1 MQEKRPGQ
9 PFARSEKD
17 GYMMTL
23 IVLFAVGLAGGLV
36 FDYFDLPGGPMTG
49 AMLAV
54 VIFKTFGSVSTPEI
68 PHWIRYVIYG
78 CVGVIVGNMYSP
90 DMLAVIRSTWPIML
104 LSTAIIL
111 LAGLF
116 CAWVSMRFGGMSA
129 GGAYLAT
136 SPGGFNAIVA
146 LAGDAG
152 NEAPVVM
159 VYHLVRIYAIVLLSP
174 LVAKLLTAL
183 IK

>member
-1 MQEKRPGQ
+1 MT
-9 PFARSEKD
+9 
-17 GYMMTL
+17 TL
-23 IVLFAVGLAGGLV
+23 ITLFAVGLAGGLV

-54 VIFKTFGSVSTPEI
+54 VIFKSFGSVSTPHM
-68 PHWIRYVIYG
+68 PHWLRYVVYG

-90 DMLAVIRSTWPIML
+90 GMLQVVRETWPIML
-104 LSTAIIL
+104 LSTFIIL
-111 LAGLF
+111 GAGLG
-116 CAWVSMRFGGMSA
+116 CAWISMRFGGMSA

-136 SPGGFNAIVA
+136 SPGGFNAIMA

-152 NEAPVVM
+152 AEAPMVM

-174 LVAKLLTAL
+174 LIAKLLA
-183 IK
+183 IMARV